1 VHGIQWSA
9 IHRAGNLGNRH
20 SYSMLIDRKCIHV
33 LGANVQMANDEFY
46 TKKWNSFDEFD
57 NNFKE
62 FCANTKQV
70 FSVIDLRPMAYQN
83 ARLREGK
90 GNH

>member
-1 VHGIQWSA
+1 
-9 IHRAGNLGNRH
+9 
-20 SYSMLIDRKCIHV
+20 
-33 LGANVQMANDEFY
+33 MANDEFY

-57 NNFKE
+57 NDFKE

-70 FSVIDLRPMAYQN
+70 FSVIDSRPMAYQN
-83 ARLREGK
+83 AKLQEGK